1 MNDLAQQRIAPAAI
15 RRTVE
20 VRAPIERAFAVFA
33 SRMGDWWHKEHSVAK
48 GTTQADVIIEPREGG
63 RWYEK
68 GADGSEHPWGRV
80 LLWDPPRRLT
90 LAWQLTRE
98 FAYDPDFETT
108 VDVTFEERGDTTI
121 VRFEHRDLERMGVDA
136 VQQLEAMDGGWG
148 LLLDLFKAEAE
159 RG

>member
-15 RRTVE
+15 RKTLE
-20 VRAPIERAFAVFA
+20 VNAPIDRAFTVFA
-33 SRMGDWWHKEHSVAK
+33 SRMGDWWHKEHSIAT
-48 GTTQADVIIEPREGG
+48 GTTQKDVIIEPRAGG

-68 GADGSEHPWGRV
+68 GTDGSEHQWGKV
-80 LLWDPPRRLT
+80 VAYDPPRRLV

-98 FAYDPDFETT
+98 FQYDPDFETT
-108 VDVTFEERGDTTI
+108 VEATFEEADGVTTAH
-121 VRFEHRDLERMGVDA
+121 FEHRDLERMGTDA
-136 VQQLEAMDGGWG
+136 VELFESMDGGWG